1 MNTMHSHYILL
12 ALLAFSPN
20 IQAQW
25 SQVKVAQTI
34 NKPSSEIAISID
46 ESGRSFAVY
55 RVQDGS
61 VWARF
66 SVANNEL
73 WDLLPSRLPI
83 VQVDTFETF
92 DLQSLAKMKE
102 HSPWMPSF
110 VFAAPRAVE
119 YRMWQGDPSQGFAP
133 GLAELAHGT
142 RLVVRYC
149 LSNRKAAAAS
159 FDLAGAKKVLEAV
172 LGTSIPSIEQAKGT
186 IPQWPPAS
194 QMPDELRKSMDDQKK
209 RQHLDSFHTCPPN
222 S

>member
-1 MNTMHSHYILL
+1 MHSHYILL

-34 NKPSSEIAISID
+34 NTPSSAIAISID
-46 ESGRSFAVY
+46 KSGQSFAVY

-66 SVANNEL
+66 SVSNNEL

-83 VQVDTFETF
+83 VQVDTFETI
-92 DLQSLAKMKE
+92 DLQRLAKMKE

-110 VFAAPRAVE
+110 VFADPRSVE
-119 YRMWQGDPSQGFAP
+119 YRMWHGDPSQGFAP

-149 LSNRKAAAAS
+149 LSNLKVGSAS
-159 FDLAGAKKVLEAV
+159 FDLAGAKQVLESV
-172 LGTSIPSIEQAKGT
+172 LGISIPSIEQARRS

-194 QMPDELRKSMDDQKK
+194 QMPDELRESMDAHTK
-209 RQHLDSFHTCPPN
+209 RQHRESFHTCPPN
-222 S
+222 AQP